1 VQNALLGRVISV
13 AMVMANSVS
22 PLDALIGGVD
32 ERTGNVALVYAA
44 MGAFTFLI
52 ALTFSCTALSH
63 AERYLP
69 SARKEGPTGELTPVL
84 P

>member
-1 VQNALLGRVISV
+1 MLKALLWRVISV

-22 PLDALIGGVD
+22 PLGAL
-32 ERTGNVALVYAA
+32 
-44 MGAFTFLI
+44 TFLI

-69 SARKEGPTGELTPVL
+69 GARKEGPTGELTPVL